1 MMMTKINQ
9 DIKIAVAQFGDT
21 LSPELET
28 VIAGI
33 GRNNLHWYYFDE
45 TADKE
50 FELGQL
56 KDFYD
61 EVYW

>member
-9 DIKIAVAQFGDT
+9 DIKVAVAQFGDA

-33 GRNNLHWYYFDE
+33 GRNNLDWYYFDE

-56 KDFYD
+56 KNFYN